1 VIVAG
6 ASPGETK
13 MWAAM
18 RENGD
23 FIFAIAFR
31 ITGKLLKID
40 GYMQR
45 DNFGVERGIMGHGA
59 KRDLS
64 KTGTGIW
71 AVLVRLGASLLKSV
85 SGNAL
90 LHLVNI
96 GV

>member
-1 VIVAG
+1 
-6 ASPGETK
+6 
-13 MWAAM
+13 
-18 RENGD
+18 
-23 FIFAIAFR
+23 
-31 ITGKLLKID
+31 
-40 GYMQR
+40 
-45 DNFGVERGIMGHGA
+45 MGHGA

-64 KTGTGIW
+64 KTGIW